1 MYGAVIDIGNTR
13 IKSAIFENE
22 IIKKKF
28 DFENFDDLT
37 LFIKQITVD
46 VPVIISD
53 VTNSDINAFYQYIK
67 KLIVLDSNTPI
78 PIKNNYKT
86 PETLGHDRLAAVIG
100 ASAQFPDENALV
112 IDAGTCIKYDFI
124 NKNREY
130 KGGSISPGLE
140 IKFQAL
146 NSFTQKLPL
155 ENKNFDFSLTGSSTS
170 EAIVNGVM
178 FGTLAEING
187 IIEEYSNNY
196 PNLKVIITGGD
207 MLYFADK
214 IKGVIFADPDL
225 VFKGLYEV
233 LKYNVK

>member
-13 IKSAIFENE
+13 IKAAIFEND
-22 IIKKKF
+22 ILKKKF
-28 DFENFDDLT
+28 DFENFNDLI
-37 LFIKQITVD
+37 LFVKQFTVD
-46 VPVIISD
+46 IPVIISD
-53 VTNSDINAFYQYIK
+53 VTSSDINSLNAYIK
-67 KLIVLDSNTPI
+67 KLIILDCKTPI

-86 PETLGHDRLAAVIG
+86 PDTLGYDRLAAAIG
-100 ASAQFPDENALV
+100 ASAKYKNENVLV
-112 IDAGTCIKYDFI
+112 IDMGTCIKYDFI
-124 NKNREY
+124 NEKLEY
-130 KGGSISPGLE
+130 YGGSISPGLE

-146 NSFTQKLPL
+146 NHFTQKLPL
-155 ENKNFDFSLTGSSTS
+155 ENKNYEFSLIGTTTS

-178 FGTLAEING
+178 NGTLAEING
-187 IIEEYSNNY
+187 IIQEYKITY
-196 PNLKVIITGGD
+196 PNIKVVITGGD